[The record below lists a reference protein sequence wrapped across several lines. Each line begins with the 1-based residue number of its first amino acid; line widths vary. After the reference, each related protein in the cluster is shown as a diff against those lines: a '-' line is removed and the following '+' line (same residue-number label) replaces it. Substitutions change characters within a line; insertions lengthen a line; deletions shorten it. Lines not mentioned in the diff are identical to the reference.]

1 MADSTSSGSAPD
13 SGGESADG
21 SPEALARQASE
32 EARRRPADR
41 WRVVTKGPET
51 CVNWQDCLSTDRH
64 IDPYLVWADVTRFA
78 GFQRQLSRGDKP
90 LALAI
95 EFRHR
100 LNVLTPQ
107 TCQNPTD
114 RDDPDLL
121 LCELDIPGIYFT
133 LDDGHTQQ
141 ALVSRFVTARAQV
154 ETVARL
160 LKSPSVRR
168 MQLGLPRIGN
178 ALPERARLGLA
189 ARNKNR
195 VIVGVIDDG
204 VPFAHPSLC
213 DGTGAARLR
222 FLWDQEASR
231 PVNENGWQDV
241 RRAGYG
247 AELQHPALTAASR
260 TARAANSQSLA
271 YAQVNYGPVQL
282 GLDLFGTMFQQ
293 PASAASGTI
302 RDLPVGSMRAK
313 THGAGV
319 MFLAAGTMADEPTA
333 RAPIAETLT
342 PLQWQRAQPSAD
354 RTCDY
359 ADKWPLI
366 FVQLPTRT
374 ILDTSGGSLA
384 VHVLDGI
391 RYILDRADC
400 IPDAPDGQ
408 EPDGAVDIPIPG
420 TPGYDPNLPRNFAG
434 HSVIINISYGSTAGP
449 HDGTSI
455 VEQAIVDLVAYAPDH
470 DPDSGHRDSTWVC
483 VAAGNSHG
491 SLTHAVLALPAGKS
505 KSFVW
510 TVGPDNPLQ
519 TFLEIWIPDVDLNG
533 DAITRQRQ
541 ERFVIELRP
550 PAGSA
555 MRPVRV
561 TSGEARVWQEPD
573 PLVPPTAGVIFA
585 RKVAQGLRGTMVLVA
600 VAPTRTDP
608 NFGTAAPHGRW
619 YVDVTDQSLE
629 SESRSDVA
637 VHAWA
642 ERNDLVY
649 GNRRGQQATVFG
661 DDPVPEVTEFTPP
674 TADYLRTVASGL
686 PAVQMTDQLQGSPEL
701 ASLAGVSTPLGSPF
715 FCDDDARGRVVV
727 VGAHRIADGEVSRY
741 SSGGPS
747 RHQGRR
753 SLNVPLPNF
762 SPQPPGVTPV
772 FSAPRN
778 RPDVTAPADLS
789 PAAQGLRVAG
799 MRAGQWSRLSGT
811 SAAAPSV
818 ARAIANAQYDFT
830 YGKSQIDCGVDSDR
844 LAALYGLHRT
854 PAAGDAASR
863 PTPTPAKD
871 DLFRRADWIVK

>member
-21 SPEALARQASE
+21 SPEALARQARD
-32 EARRRPADR
+32 EARRRPPDR
-41 WRVVTKGPET
+41 WRAVATGPET
-51 CVNWQDCLSTDRH
+51 SVKWHEWLSADRH

-78 GFQRQLSRGDKP
+78 GFQRQLDGGGGK
-90 LALAI
+90 LAFAI

-100 LNVLTPQ
+100 LRALTPQ
-107 TCQNPTD
+107 TCQNPSD

-121 LCELDIPGIYFT
+121 LCELDIPGIYFQLGSASDKT
-133 LDDGHTQQ
+133 RQLT
-141 ALVSRFVTARAQV
+141 SRFVTARAPVQ
-154 ETVARL
+154 TVARL
-160 LKSPSVRR
+160 LTSPSVRR
-168 MQLGLPRIGN
+168 MQLGLPRIGDVD
-178 ALPERARLGLA
+178 PRRPDLGLA
-189 ARNKNR
+189 AGRKNR

-213 DGTGAARLR
+213 DRHGATRLR

-231 PVNENGWQDV
+231 PVDVDGWLAP
-241 RRAGYG
+241 RRVGYG
-247 AELQHPALTAASR
+247 AELQHPELKAASQA
-260 TARAANSQSLA
+260 ARAGNSQALA

-293 PASAASGTI
+293 PVGAANGAI
-302 RDLPVGSMRAK
+302 RDLPVGSMRSK

-333 RAPIAETLT
+333 RSPIAETLT
-342 PLQWQRAQPSAD
+342 PLQWQRALPSAA
-354 RTCDY
+354 RAYDY
-359 ADKWPLI
+359 ADKWPLV

-391 RYILDRADC
+391 RYIIDRAEC
-400 IPDAPDGQ
+400 IADVPAGR
-408 EPDGAVDIPIPG
+408 EPDGAVDADAPG
-420 TPGYDPNLPRNFAG
+420 PDRSLPRDFTN
-434 HSVIINISYGSTAGP
+434 HTVIINISYGSTAGP

-455 VEQAIVDLVAYAPDH
+455 VEQAIADLVAHA
-470 DPDSGHRDSTWVC
+470 DPPEADSGSRDSTWVC
-483 VAAGNSHG
+483 LAAGNSHG
-491 SLTHAVLALPAGKS
+491 SLTHAVLALKAGATKT
-505 KSFVW
+505 FIW

-519 TFLEIWIPDVDLNG
+519 TFLEIWIPDADLMG
-533 DAITRQRQ
+533 HAITRQRQ
-541 ERFVIELRP
+541 DGIAIVLRP

-561 TSGEARVWQEPD
+561 TSGQARAWQDSD
-573 PLVPPTAGVIFA
+573 PAMPPTAGVIFA

-600 VAPTRTDP
+600 VAPTRKDP

-619 YVDVTDQSLE
+619 YVDVTDHSLE
-629 SESRSDVA
+629 SESGSEIA

-649 GNRRGQQATVFG
+649 GNRRSQQSTVFG

-674 TADYLRTVASGL
+674 TADYLRTLGKGR

-701 ASLAGVSTPLGSPF
+701 ASLAGASTPLDSPF
-715 FCDDDARGRVVV
+715 FRQDDKARGRVVV
-727 VGAHRIADGEVSRY
+727 AGAHRIADGEVSRY

-747 RHQGRR
+747 RHQGQR

-762 SPQPPGVTPV
+762 SLQPPGVTPV
-772 FSAPRN
+772 FSAARN
-778 RPDVTAPADLS
+778 RPDATAPADLS
-789 PAAQGLRVAG
+789 PALQGLRVAS
-799 MRAGQWSRLSGT
+799 MQAGQWTRLSGT

-818 ARAIANAQYDFT
+818 ARAIANAQYEFT
-830 YGKSQIDCGVDSDR
+830 YGKTPADCVDSGC
-844 LAALYGLHRT
+844 LAARYGVRRT
-854 PAAGDAASR
+854 PAAGDASPR

-871 DLFRRADWIVK
+871 DLFRRADWIVE